1 MKTINFEKKKIIL
14 LTNERYKS
22 YFNQKLN
29 INTLMIK
36 IIVMLNIIVIIMVN
50 TEVLRIVI

>member
-22 YFNQKLN
+22 YLNQKLN